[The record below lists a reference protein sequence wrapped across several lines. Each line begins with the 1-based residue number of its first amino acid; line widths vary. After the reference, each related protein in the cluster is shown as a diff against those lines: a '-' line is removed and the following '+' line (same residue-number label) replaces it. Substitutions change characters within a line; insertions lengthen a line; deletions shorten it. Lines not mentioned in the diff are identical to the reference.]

1 MHCSSALLILRL
13 GVRFEPLLSPCSRSI
28 SSFELAIFVLLPEA
42 VANRNIRSNRP
53 KGILGNCE
61 VNFQLRDGN
70 LLRHSHSNSQLYV
83 TLVQPIIAIIA
94 SPPCEATLAPR
105 RSLMH
110 MRAWRTTATHIPG
123 DTSCKFDLCGNVLNQ
138 HWPRNPTRRSPAED
152 TRRIWNRM
160 AKTLISTRSRI
171 CSSQAN
177 K

>member
-1 MHCSSALLILRL
+1 MWAFILALTFLSRNRVENRNFKDEMHCSSALLILRL

-110 MRAWRTTATHIPG
+110 MREPGEQLRHTSRATHHA
-123 DTSCKFDLCGNVLNQ
+123 S
-138 HWPRNPTRRSPAED
+138 S
-152 TRRIWNRM
+152 
-160 AKTLISTRSRI
+160 I
-171 CSSQAN
+171 CAATC
-177 K
+177 